1 MPAIKSKDSPAFP
14 LYGDVFDVVVD
25 SAGSDTGRHRPAVIV
40 SNNVNNE
47 FSSTVTVLPV
57 THKTAEKIYAF
68 EVFIPEDVAG
78 LKGDSR
84 IKADQV
90 RTIDKK
96 RLATFRGALPDDIL
110 KQVDRALK
118 VHLNMRVY

>member
-14 LYGDVFDVVVD
+14 LYGDVFDIVVD
-25 SAGSDTGRHRPAVIV
+25 GAGAETGKHRPAVIV

-47 FSSTVTVLPV
+47 YSNTVTILPV
-57 THKTAEKIYAF
+57 THKSAEKVFAF

-96 RLATFRGALPDDIL
+96 RLATFRGALPDDVMR
-110 KQVDRALK
+110 QVDKAMK
-118 VHLNMRVY
+118 VHLNMKVY